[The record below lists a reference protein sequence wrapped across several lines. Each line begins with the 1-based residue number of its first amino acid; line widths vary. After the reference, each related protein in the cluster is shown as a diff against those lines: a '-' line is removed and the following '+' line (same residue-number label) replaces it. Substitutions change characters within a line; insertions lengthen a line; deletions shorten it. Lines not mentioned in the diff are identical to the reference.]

1 MNKLKYKSESPQ
13 VGKSAQMLSVIR
25 SSGLSNFFFRTET
38 DRGLTLSMM
47 FSVVLVLVRIY
58 FSGHL
63 GFLFLVWNL
72 FLAWLPFAMTNRA
85 QYSQK
90 WKQGKRLLILFLAW
104 LLFIPNAFY
113 IITDLFHL
121 GYHEGAPLWFDLVLI
136 LSFAWNGLLLGL
148 LSVRQ
153 LEKMMQPY
161 LRGKHEL
168 LFIFPIMCLNA
179 WGIYIGRYLR
189 FNSWD
194 VITNPFALIA
204 DIADMLF
211 HPLQYKIA
219 WSMIACFSVFMTLMY
234 VAVKKIAKVIH

>member
-1 MNKLKYKSESPQ
+1 MRNKFQPGTSQ
-13 VGKSAQMLSVIR
+13 AGKSAQMLSVFR
-25 SSGLSNFFFRTET
+25 TSGLINFFLRTET
-38 DRGLTLSMM
+38 DRVLTLSMV
-47 FSVVLVLVRIY
+47 FSVVLVLVRIC
-58 FSGHL
+58 FSGQP
-63 GFLFLVWNL
+63 GYLFLVWNL
-72 FLAWLPFAMTNRA
+72 FLAWLPFALTNWA

-90 WKQGKRLLILFLAW
+90 WKQGRRLLILFLAW

-136 LSFAWNGLLLGL
+136 LSFTWNGLLLGL

-194 VITNPFALIA
+194 VITNPFALFA

-211 HPLQYKIA
+211 HPLHYKIA

-234 VAVKKIAKVIH
+234 VAVKKIGKVIH

>member
-1 MNKLKYKSESPQ
+1 MRKVKYKSESPEA
-13 VGKSAQMLSVIR
+13 GKSVHVLSDSR
-25 SSGLSNFFFRTET
+25 TFRLPGFFFRTET
-38 DRGLTLSMM
+38 DRALSLSMA
-47 FSVVLVLVRIY
+47 FSVVLVLVRVI
-58 FSGHL
+58 FAGHL
-63 GFLFLVWNL
+63 SFLFLVWNL
-72 FLAWLPFAMTNRA
+72 FLAWLPFALTNWA
-85 QYSQK
+85 QYHLK
-90 WKQGKRLLILFLAW
+90 WKQGRRLAVLFLAW

-121 GYHEGAPLWFDLVLI
+121 GYFNTAPLWFDLVLI

-153 LEKMMQPY
+153 MEQMMRPY
-161 LRGKHEL
+161 MRGRHEL
-168 LFIFPIMCLNA
+168 WFIFPIMCLNA

-194 VITNPFALIA
+194 VITNPFGLIA

-211 HPLQYKIA
+211 HPIQYKIA

-234 VAVKKIAKVIH
+234 VGIKKIAKVIH